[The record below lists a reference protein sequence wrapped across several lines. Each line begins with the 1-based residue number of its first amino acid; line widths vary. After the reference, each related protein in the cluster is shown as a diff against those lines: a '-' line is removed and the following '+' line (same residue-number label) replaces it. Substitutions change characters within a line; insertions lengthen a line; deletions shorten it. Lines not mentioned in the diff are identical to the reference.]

1 MATKSILKTVKIRD
15 SKLCRS
21 FADAIEKTKYVKENE
36 VQYSRECTE
45 LDKGSV
51 KKFFENDVT
60 LNCSNFLYVL
70 LLTEFRSTSITLLA
84 IE

>member
-21 FADAIEKTKYVKENE
+21 KENE

-51 KKFFENDVT
+51 KKFFENM
-60 LNCSNFLYVL
+60 
-70 LLTEFRSTSITLLA
+70 
-84 IE
+84 

>member
-51 KKFFENDVT
+51 KKFSENM
-60 LNCSNFLYVL
+60 
-70 LLTEFRSTSITLLA
+70 
-84 IE
+84 

>member
-36 VQYSRECTE
+36 V
-45 LDKGSV
+45 
-51 KKFFENDVT
+51 ENM
-60 LNCSNFLYVL
+60 
-70 LLTEFRSTSITLLA
+70 
-84 IE
+84 